1 MSNFVESLK
10 KGQSLSFEESKALFN
25 ELMEGKYNENSII
38 EILESLVKKGETK
51 DELAGGIFVLREKA
65 TKVKAEQ
72 DTIDTCG
79 TGGDGQN
86 SLNISTA
93 AAIVLASMG
102 VKVAKHGNKAVS
114 SNCGSADVLEA
125 LNININLKSN
135 EAEESIKKFNFAF
148 MFAPNYHSAMKHVGP
163 ARKKM
168 GKKTIFNLIGPLS
181 SPAQVKRQVIGV
193 FDKKWMKPFAEA
205 LKENG
210 VIHAFI
216 VHSEDGMDE
225 ISPFAKT
232 YVVELKD
239 TFIKEFVIFSK
250 VKKNFIDNDY
260 QLIFIPS
267 MRTPK
272 NIINKAKE
280 FFDYNQIIIQ
290 DIDKKAYLSSL
301 ELADHIVGLRIALRS
316 AEIVQDDLRPSLTQ
330 YRLNMYK
337 QTDEEVKCGI
347 RYHSKMYKAVVFKKL
362 CHFLK
367 LLKTGMMHYGNYI

>member
-1 MSNFVESLK
+1 MINFIENLQQ
-10 KGQSLSFEESKALFN
+10 GQNLSFEESKVLFSD
-25 ELMEGKYNENSII
+25 LMEGKFDESSII
-38 EILESLVKKGETK
+38 KILEALIKKGETK
-51 DELAGGIFVLREKA
+51 DELAGGIYVLRNKA
-65 TKVKAEQ
+65 IKVKT
-72 DTIDTCG
+72 DPNTIDTCG

-125 LNININLKSN
+125 LKINIHLKSN

-181 SPAQVKRQVIGV
+181 NPAQVRRQVVGV

-205 LKENG
+205 LKENR
-210 VIHAFI
+210 VVHALI

-232 YVVELKD
+232 NVVELINGKINTFLIDPKEVGIIGGNKD
-239 TFIKEFVIFSK
+239 NLKGKSAKYNSEKIIEIFKGKSNEFSQSVALNVAAGLIVSNKEKDFK
-250 VKKNFIDNDY
+250 VAF
-260 QLIFIPS
+260 
-267 MRTPK
+267 
-272 NIINKAKE
+272 NKA
-280 FFDYNQIIIQ
+280 NN
-290 DIDKKAYLSSL
+290 
-301 ELADHIVGLRIALRS
+301 H
-316 AEIVQDDLRPSLTQ
+316 
-330 YRLNMYK
+330 LNS
-337 QTDEEVKCGI
+337 GN
-347 RYHSKMYKAVVFKKL
+347 VFKHLEKIQS
-362 CHFLK
+362 
-367 LLKTGMMHYGNYI
+367 N